1 MFPQNFKG
9 ISPCSFSSMVSSTST
24 FSDSTFRASSVIF
37 SSVDPTSLTD
47 VTSGVSVV
55 ISLFSVV
62 SSIVVSS
69 VVSSE
74 STRFSVTVVSNHFMV
89 WNFYNKRG
97 LFLNLNNGLGN
108 ITVCKNFYCV
118 PRILLCFKNLF
129 TYSDNQKTIEQDDE
143 IIAIIK

>member
-24 FSDSTFRASSVIF
+24 FSDSTFKASSVIF

-69 VVSSE
+69 VVSSSE

-97 LFLNLNNGLGN
+97 F
-108 ITVCKNFYCV
+108 
-118 PRILLCFKNLF
+118 
-129 TYSDNQKTIEQDDE
+129 S
-143 IIAIIK
+143 

>member
-97 LFLNLNNGLGN
+97 F
-108 ITVCKNFYCV
+108 
-118 PRILLCFKNLF
+118 
-129 TYSDNQKTIEQDDE
+129 S
-143 IIAIIK
+143 

>member
-24 FSDSTFRASSVIF
+24 FSDSTFKASSVIF

-97 LFLNLNNGLGN
+97 LFLNLNNWFRKYYRLQ
-108 ITVCKNFYCV
+108 KL
-118 PRILLCFKNLF
+118 LLCSQNTTVF
-129 TYSDNQKTIEQDDE
+129 
-143 IIAIIK
+143 

>member
-24 FSDSTFRASSVIF
+24 FSDSTFKASSVIF

-97 LFLNLNNGLGN
+97 F
-108 ITVCKNFYCV
+108 
-118 PRILLCFKNLF
+118 
-129 TYSDNQKTIEQDDE
+129 S
-143 IIAIIK
+143 